1 MNTKKYLFLFIM
13 PVLFISLAFSQYDTI
28 RNGAYLNGIE
38 FNRNNPLYS
47 SDFKFIK
54 KTGPYAYSEEIRM
67 INLYDIES
75 RNPKIKRNT
84 IKKMLWGIYDD
95 HSFYLNARK
104 IGMAN
109 GYIKIDSLKLY
120 SYFRG
125 KPILTP
131 YQGYRLDKAG
141 FEYGLIGTAVT
152 AEKIS
157 YENRENVH
165 YILNAKNGLIHL
177 LNKDYLLRIL
187 QPHGDL
193 LLLYNLEEDKDS
205 IFVMFKYVDLIN
217 ERQ

>member
-1 MNTKKYLFLFIM
+1 
-13 PVLFISLAFSQYDTI
+13 
-28 RNGAYLNGIE
+28 
-38 FNRNNPLYS
+38 
-47 SDFKFIK
+47 
-54 KTGPYAYSEEIRM
+54 M

-75 RNPKIKRNT
+75 RNPKIKRKT

-141 FEYGLIGTAVT
+141 FEYGLIGTAVA

-187 QPHGDL
+187 QLHGDL

-205 IFVMFKYVDLIN
+205 IFVMLKYVDLIN